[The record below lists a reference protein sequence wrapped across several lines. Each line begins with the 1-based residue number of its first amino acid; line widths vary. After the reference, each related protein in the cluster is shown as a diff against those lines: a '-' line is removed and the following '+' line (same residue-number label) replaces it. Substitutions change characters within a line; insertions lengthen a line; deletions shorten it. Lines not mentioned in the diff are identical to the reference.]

1 MGIDLRLLPVD
12 GDFVPNVFFSHQI
25 LSLDR
30 NAILDDIREVA
41 ERHGKPLPDTRF
53 TSFIGRQKNGEHGY
67 GEEHEDAYGAPL
79 QYVLVKHLKPLA
91 VKVGLVLDDVPIE
104 RKTAWRR
111 IKGDVLKPRQS
122 KRAAKVMKIEA
133 EDGYQSRLNRAAFAY
148 ICALPDDYKIV
159 LYWH

>member
-12 GDFVPNVFFSHQI
+12 GDFAPNIFYSHQV

-30 NAILDDIREVA
+30 NAILADIQEIA
-41 ERHGKPLPDTRF
+41 KKHGKPLPSRF
-53 TSFIGRQKNGEHGY
+53 TSFIGRQENGEHGY
-67 GEEHEDAYGAPL
+67 GEEDTDPYGAPL

-104 RKTAWRR
+104 RETSWSRVE
-111 IKGDVLKPRQS
+111 GDALKPRQS
-122 KRAAKVMKIEA
+122 KRATKVVKVEA
-133 EDGYQSRLNRAAFAY
+133 EDGYQSQSNRAAFAY

>member
-12 GDFVPNVFFSHQI
+12 GDFVPNVFYSHQI

-30 NAILDDIREVA
+30 NAILDDIQKVA
-41 ERHGKPLPDTRF
+41 EQHGKPLPAVRF
-53 TSFIGRQKNGEHGY
+53 TSFMSRQENGEYGY
-67 GEEHEDAYGAPL
+67 GEENEDAYGAPL

-122 KRAAKVMKIEA
+122 KRATKVMKVEP